1 MNREIFYKLI
11 RVAIFPFRFA
21 YLIVYQW
28 RMNRARDAHR
38 AAQLPGTSA
47 GPDATPPTEHSEEI
61 GDRR

>member
-28 RMNRARDAHR
+28 RMNRAREAHR
-38 AAQLPGTSA
+38 AAQVPGPSA
-47 GPDATPPTEHSEEI
+47 GPDASPPPGQSEEM
-61 GDRR
+61 GDGR